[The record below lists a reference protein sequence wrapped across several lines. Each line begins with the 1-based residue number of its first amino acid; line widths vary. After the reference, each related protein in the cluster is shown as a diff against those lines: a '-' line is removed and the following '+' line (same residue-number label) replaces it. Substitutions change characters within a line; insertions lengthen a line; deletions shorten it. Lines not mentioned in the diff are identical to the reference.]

1 MVKKF
6 LNIFYK
12 EYGSINQAAILI
24 GFFTLLSQILGLVRD
39 RSLAHVIG
47 PSSDL
52 DIYYSAFRIPDFM
65 YVTVASLVSITVL
78 VPFLI
83 KKLDQEE
90 DGKKQAK
97 KFLSDVF
104 SIFML
109 LIIVVSIV
117 LYILLPY
124 IAHYITPGFNSDE
137 QIKMIQVSRIMLLSP
152 IFMGI
157 SNLFGSV
164 TQLFRKFLVYALC
177 PVMYNLGIIIGV
189 LVFYPMFGVN
199 GLAIGVV
206 IGAFLHLSIQIP
218 VMIKDGMMPR
228 LSFFVDF
235 GQVKKV
241 FALSLPRTLGLALN
255 HIALIAIVAQASM
268 IKEGSISI
276 FNLSLALQSVPLGI
290 IGASYSVAAFPTLAK
305 LFSKQNYESF
315 LEHIGT
321 AARQIIFWS
330 LPVAFLFIV
339 LRAQIVRV
347 ILGSGSFSWAD
358 TRLTA
363 AALALFVVSLVSQSM
378 ILLFTRGFYAA
389 GKTTR
394 PLVVNF
400 VTAGFIIVFSYLL
413 LWCFN
418 TFPIFQYFIESL
430 FRVNN
435 IKGTAILMLPLAYSL
450 GTMINFFLLWI
461 LFKKDFLK
469 ENSYSFMNKTL
480 FQSFLASFF
489 IGYTAYLLLEIG
501 AKIFDLNTFFGVLA
515 QGLLAGIGGVI
526 VGIGVLLLIKN
537 QEIKEIIKALKTK
550 FWKTN
555 VLVQSSEEGI

>member
-6 LNIFYK
+6 INILNREF
-12 EYGSINQAAILI
+12 GSINQAAILI

-47 PSSDL
+47 PSIDL

-83 KKLDQEE
+83 KKLDNEE
-90 DGKKQAK
+90 DGKKQAQ
-97 KFLSDVF
+97 KFLSDIFTVF
-104 SIFML
+104 MFA
-109 LIIVVSIV
+109 IIVVSVI

-124 IAHYITPGFNSDE
+124 IAHYITPGFSPDE
-137 QIKMIQVSRIMLLSP
+137 QIRMIAVSRIMLLSP

-177 PVMYNLGIIIGV
+177 PVMYNLGIIIGI
-189 LVFYPMFGVN
+189 LVFYPIFGVE
-199 GLAIGVV
+199 GLAMGVV
-206 IGAFLHLSIQIP
+206 IGALLHLSIQIP
-218 VMIKDGMMPR
+218 VMIKDGLMPKF
-228 LSFFVDF
+228 SFSVDF
-235 GQVKKV
+235 QQIKKV
-241 FALSLPRTLGLALN
+241 FSLSLPRTLGLALN
-255 HIALIAIVAQASM
+255 HIALIVIVAQASM

-315 LEHIGT
+315 VEHIGT
-321 AARQIIFWS
+321 AVRQIIFWS
-330 LPVAFLFIV
+330 LPISFLFIV

-347 ILGSGSFSWAD
+347 ILGSGSFSWSD

-363 AALALFVVSLVSQSM
+363 ATLALFVISLVSQSM
-378 ILLFTRGFYAA
+378 VLLFTRGFYAA

-394 PLVVNF
+394 PLLVNLF
-400 VTAGFIIVFSYLL
+400 TSVFIIVLSYSLL
-413 LWCFN
+413 CVYR
-418 TFPIFQYFIESL
+418 TFPSFQYFIESL
-430 FRVNN
+430 FRVSD

-450 GTMINFFLLWI
+450 GTMLNFFLLWI
-461 LFKKDFLK
+461 LFKKDFLGK
-469 ENSYSFMNKTL
+469 DTYDFMFKTI
-480 FQSFLASFF
+480 FQSFVASFF
-489 IGYTAYLLLEIG
+489 IGYVAYLLLEVG
-501 AKIFDLNTFFGVLA
+501 AVVFNLNTFFGVLF
-515 QGLLAGIGGVI
+515 QGLVAGFGGVVAGIC
-526 VGIGVLLLIKN
+526 VLLLIKN
-537 QEIKEIIKALKTK
+537 KEIIEIKNALKTK
-550 FWKTN
+550 FWKEK